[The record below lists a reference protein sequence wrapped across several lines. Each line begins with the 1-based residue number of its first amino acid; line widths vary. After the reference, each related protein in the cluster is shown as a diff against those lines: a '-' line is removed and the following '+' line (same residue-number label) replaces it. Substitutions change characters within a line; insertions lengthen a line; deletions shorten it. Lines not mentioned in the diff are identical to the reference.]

1 MLGAISPPG
10 KISRGFSMRHARTDF
25 SIRTVL
31 ASSGSLRGG
40 TCRACVCGGALVA
53 VCVCGGALVAVCVC
67 GGALVAVCV
76 CGGVLVAVCVCGG

>member
-53 VCVCGGALVAVCVC
+53 VCGG
-67 GGALVAVCV
+67 GGYSSGTSGFEGQDLS
-76 CGGVLVAVCVCGG
+76 GV